1 MVVVTTPELVGWL
14 MVPGAEDGPMG
25 LDEVVHRPAWM
36 TDAACR
42 DEPTSS
48 FFIER
53 GASMARARA
62 MCAGCSVSAECLDY
76 AMADEDLDGFWAG
89 TSGRERRRLRAQAS

>member
-1 MVVVTTPELVGWL
+1 MVVTTPELVHFL
-14 MVPGAEDGPMG
+14 MDPNAVDGPMG

-42 DEPTSS
+42 DEPTST

-53 GASMARARA
+53 GGNMARARA
-62 MCAGCSVSAECLDY
+62 LCAGCQVAGECLEY

-89 TSGRERRRLRAQAS
+89 TSGRERRRLRARAS